1 MKFSITN
8 ELYDFLKPVA
18 LVWLPAV
25 ATLYTVIA
33 PIWHLG
39 DVTEVVGTLSAV
51 DTFLGAVLHLSSKT
65 AVQPTIDLSKSPIVG
80 NMVIDTSGASK
91 NVCTIEVTSDSTE
104 WTNFKTITMNVV
116 NKKP

>member
-8 ELYDFLKPVA
+8 DLYDFLKPVA

-65 AVQPTIDLSKSPIVG
+65 ATPPTVDLSKSPIVG
-80 NMVIDTSGASK
+80 NMVIDTSGTTK
-91 NVCTIEVTSDSTE
+91 DVYTIEVTSDPTTWSQ
-104 WTNFKTITMNVV
+104 NKTITMQVV
-116 NKKP
+116 PKKP